1 MASDIEY
8 QRIMRAYSHHLD
20 QWRAGKAKFLSPQAF
35 IVQFHVKNLIDET
48 MNQMLSQQGE
58 IVA

>member
-1 MASDIEY
+1 MNREIES

-20 QWRAGKAKFLSPQAF
+20 KWRAGKAEFLLPQAF
-35 IVQFHVKNLIDET
+35 IVQFYVNKLIDET
-48 MNQMLSQQGE
+48 MNQMLSQQGA